1 MAPQLQRCA
10 LPDLRLARGGT
21 AGLLDKARLSLALG
35 DHEMIVV
42 AITAPRSGR
51 DITHFHK
58 LPVGHISRAEPKI
71 IAHCRRDIETGAV
84 IQVRL
89 RSLILKNVLEMVGA
103 KRSAIFPLG
112 IANAT
117 AFADGQPAVFANRM
131 ARFGV
136 SSPKPW
142 NHQRRFRFELS
153 VRDVV
158 IRKSAIKRVLPG
170 GK

>member
-1 MAPQLQRCA
+1 AVAVAGEPRQPARCA
-10 LPDLRLARGGT
+10 SDLLNQSPPRPAR
-21 AGLLDKARLSLALG
+21 G
-35 DHEMIVV
+35 DHEVV
-42 AITAPRSGR
+42 VLAITAPWSGR
-51 DITHFHK
+51 DIAHFHK

-71 IAHCRRDIETGAV
+71 ISHCRRDIETGTV

-117 AFADGQPAVFANRM
+117 AFADSQPAVFANRT

-142 NHQRRFRFELS
+142 NHQRRFRLKLS

-158 IRKSAIKRVLPG
+158 IRESAIK
-170 GK
+170 